1 MGKLKFYLDE
11 SVAVTVASG
20 LRRRGIEVETA
31 AESGNLGLSD
41 EDQLAYAVK
50 NDLVI
55 VTHDA
60 DFLSIAINFQHKGI
74 VYAHLQKYSIGD
86 LIRRLRL
93 LWEIVEKDGMFN
105 HVEFL

>member
-1 MGKLKFYLDE
+1 LGKLKFYLDE
-11 SVAVTVASG
+11 SVNVVVASG

-31 AESGNLGLSD
+31 VESGNLGLPD
-41 EDQLAYAVK
+41 DAQLAYAVN

-60 DFLSIAINFQHKGI
+60 DFLTIAMDTSHKGI
-74 VYAHLQKYSIGD
+74 VYAHLQKYRIGD
-86 LIRRLRL
+86 LIRRLKL
-93 LWEIVEKDGMFN
+93 LWEIVERDDMLN

>member
-1 MGKLKFYLDE
+1 MGKLRFYLDE
-11 SVAVTVASG
+11 SVNVAVASG

-31 AESGNLGLSD
+31 VESGNRSLSD
-41 EDQLAYAVK
+41 DAQLAYAVN

-60 DFLSIAINFQHKGI
+60 DFLAMSIEARHKGI
-74 VYAHLQKYSIGD
+74 AYAHLQKYSIGD
-86 LIRRLRL
+86 LIRRLKL
-93 LWEIVEKDGMFN
+93 LWEIVESQDMQN